1 MEMLVIEQD
10 RVANELRSMILEK
23 IALFNSARSSVD
35 CGKNQEGK
43 PGPKCF
49 PRRIAPHT
57 IVRQRNDV
65 LINNHARQNN
75 GGSDGGSGVADLEAG
90 AQHGVPRIT
99 RYPRGRISSSS
110 GCSFDFHTVC
120 PPPLAACPVTVN
132 GRAGVYSSSIE
143 FGHQ

>member
-23 IALFNSARSSVD
+23 IALFNSAHSSVD

-43 PGPKCF
+43 PRPKCF
-49 PRRIAPHT
+49 PRRIAPHA

-65 LINNHARQNN
+65 LINGHARQNN

-90 AQHGVPRIT
+90 AQHGVHGLPAVESLLVVVRSIFT
-99 RYPRGRISSSS
+99 R
-110 GCSFDFHTVC
+110 CSC
-120 PPPLAACPVTVN
+120 PPPP
-132 GRAGVYSSSIE
+132 SSLSCDCE
-143 FGHQ
+143 R

>member
-1 MEMLVIEQD
+1 MIEQD

-43 PGPKCF
+43 PRPKCF

-99 RYPRGRISSSS
+99 RGGRISSSD
-110 GCSFDFHTVC
+110 CSFDFHTVC

-132 GRAGVYSSSIE
+132 GRAGVCSSSVSDR
-143 FGHQ
+143 

>member
-75 GGSDGGSGVADLEAG
+75 GGSDGGSSGVADLEAG

-99 RYPRGRISSSS
+99 RGVESRLVVVVRSIFTQ
-110 GCSFDFHTVC
+110 CV
-120 PPPLAACPVTVN
+120 PPP
-132 GRAGVYSSSIE
+132 
-143 FGHQ
+143 